1 MAVHDVKTLAST
13 LDPEDALPEDALT
26 TDEYDT
32 IRAAAEA
39 EGYSENFAD
48 LLCRFAELMGLDQ
61 VLIELGQLKE
71 RLKDDLPH

>member
-1 MAVHDVKTLAST
+1 MAVYDLKP
-13 LDPEDALPEDALT
+13 LDPPFDPEEAFRGDELT
-26 TDEYDT
+26 TDDYDS

-48 LLCRFAELMGLDQ
+48 LLCRFAELMGPDQ
-61 VLIELGQLKE
+61 VLIELEQLKD